1 MAQSKFGTGLKI
13 RIQEKYRELGYD
25 LGWRLL
31 YSPEAVLERARVAF
45 VGLNPGGNHAPVDHA
60 EFAMESG
67 SAYARECWGKPPGQS
82 TLQCQV
88 LRLFE
93 IVGEPP
99 ADVLAGNLVPFRSP
113 SWETLGNKDQA
124 LRFGRSIWEEI
135 LAHTKPQLVIGMGG
149 DTWPVLKQLLRV
161 RSMQQELVGWGN
173 VRGEQG
179 AFEGGIF
186 VGLPHLSRFAIVTRK
201 ESQEGLGSLFG
212 KHYCHY

>member
-1 MAQSKFGTGLKI
+1 MPHSKFGTGLKS
-13 RIQEKYRELGYD
+13 RIQEKYSDLGYA

-45 VGLNPGGNHAPVDHA
+45 VGLNPGGDHAPADHA

-67 SAYARECWGKPPGQS
+67 SAYAQERWGKPPGQS
-82 TLQCQV
+82 RLQCQV

-113 SWETLGNKDQA
+113 SWEMLGSKDQA
-124 LRFGRSIWEEI
+124 LRFGRGIWDEI

-161 RSMQQELVGWGN
+161 QSAQKELVGWGS
-173 VRGEQG
+173 VRGERG
-179 AFEGGIF
+179 EFEGGTF
-186 VGLPHLSRFAIVTRK
+186 VGLPHLSRFAIVTRE
-201 ESQEGLGSLFG
+201 ESRKGLQTLLGT
-212 KHYCHY
+212 HYGR